1 MSLIEDLKWRHAVK
15 AYDPTKKVSQEN
27 IDKIV
32 EAARLAPT
40 SSGLQPFKLL
50 VVENQ
55 ELKEKLVNGALNP
68 ECMRDCSHVLI
79 FAAWDRYT
87 EERIDYIYD
96 LTTDE
101 RDLPRG
107 RFGSYTDHI
116 KGIYLNETAEENH
129 AHIAR
134 QAYIALGLALAQAA
148 ELKID
153 STPVE
158 GFNNLHIDEVLN
170 LKEHNLKSVLLMY
183 VGYGDDAN
191 DWLKN
196 MKKVR
201 LPKDEFVIE
210 YK

>member
-15 AYDPTKKVSQEN
+15 AYRPSEKVSQEN

-40 SSGLQPFKLL
+40 SSGLQPFRVL

-55 ELKEKLVNGALNP
+55 DLKNKLAEGALNP
-68 ECMRDCSHVLI
+68 ECMTNASHIII

-87 EERIDYIYD
+87 AERIDEVYD
-96 LTTDE
+96 FTTDE

-107 RFGSYTDHI
+107 RFGSYTD
-116 KGIYLNETAEENH
+116 KLKSIYLQEEAEKNF
-129 AHIAR
+129 AHTAR
-134 QAYIALGLALAQAA
+134 QSYIALGLALAQAA
-148 ELKID
+148 ELKVD

-158 GFNNLHIDEVLN
+158 GFDNATIDKVLD
-170 LKEHNLKSVLLMY
+170 LGKHGLRSVSLMY
-183 VGYGDDAN
+183 VGVSDLEN
-191 DWLKN
+191 DWIAP

-201 LPKDEFVIE
+201 IPREEFVIE